1 MQIFNFNDNMLK
13 QTQRFEAFVHL
24 ADSVK
29 LLESSIFL

>member
-1 MQIFNFNDNMLK
+1 MQIFNFNDKMFK